1 MCRTTGS
8 QDISG
13 LTAMYGIMKIIECVP
28 NFSEGK
34 DKDKVNSIVEVVS
47 EVDGAKV
54 LEFSMDVDHNRSV
67 LTIAGT
73 PDGVVKGVA
82 AACDRALELI
92 DMKKHS
98 GVHPCIGAVDVVPF
112 TPIKNISMKETVE
125 IARSFGRT
133 FGKKNNIPV
142 YFYGEAALD
151 LKRRELS
158 DIRKG
163 GYRELRKKINDPLWV
178 PDAGPVVFN
187 SHGGATVVGA
197 RNPLI
202 AFNINLATENLDVA
216 QNIARSIRYSSGG
229 LKDVKAIGVP
239 LRSRKIVQVSMNLTN
254 YRETSIRKVF
264 DTVKEKATECGVNI
278 LESELIGLIPSAAF
292 EDVTADYLKLPGF
305 SSRKI
310 IETHLCG
317 KY

>member
-1 MCRTTGS
+1 
-8 QDISG
+8 
-13 LTAMYGIMKIIECVP
+13 MKIIECVP

-34 DKDKVNSIVEVVS
+34 DKDKVRSIVEAAS
-47 EVDGAKV
+47 EVDSAKV
-54 LEFSMDVDHNRSV
+54 LDFSMDADHNRSV

-73 PDGVVKGVA
+73 PDGVVRGTA

-92 DMKKHS
+92 DMEKHS

-125 IARSFGRT
+125 IAHSFGRSFGE
-133 FGKKNNIPV
+133 KNNIPV

-163 GYRELRKKINDPLWV
+163 GYRGLREKINDPLWR
-178 PDAGPVVFN
+178 PDAGPAVFN
-187 SHGGATVVGA
+187 SRGGAAVVGA
-197 RNPLI
+197 RDPLI
-202 AFNINLATENLDVA
+202 AFNINLATENLDIA

-229 LKDVKAIGVP
+229 LKGVKAIGIP
-239 LRSRKIVQVSMNLTN
+239 LHSRKIVQVSMNLTN

-264 DTVKEKATECGVNI
+264 DTVKEEAFDYGVTI
-278 LESELIGLIPSAAF
+278 LESELIGLIPGAAF
-292 EDVTADYLKLPGF
+292 EDVTADYLKLSGF
-305 SSRKI
+305 SSKRI
-310 IETHLCG
+310 IETHFC
-317 KY
+317 

>member
-1 MCRTTGS
+1 
-8 QDISG
+8 
-13 LTAMYGIMKIIECVP
+13 MKIIECVP

-34 DKDKVNSIVEVVS
+34 DKDKVRSIVEAAS
-47 EVDGAKV
+47 EADSAKV
-54 LEFSMDVDHNRSV
+54 LDFSMDVDHNRSV

-73 PDGVVKGVA
+73 PDGVVRGIA

-125 IARSFGRT
+125 IAHSFGRA

-151 LKRRELS
+151 LKRRELA
-158 DIRKG
+158 DIRRG
-163 GYRELRKKINDPLWV
+163 GYRGLREKINDPLWV
-178 PDAGPVVFN
+178 PDAGPAVFN
-187 SHGGATVVGA
+187 SRGGAAVIGA
-197 RNPLI
+197 RDPLI
-202 AFNINLATENLDVA
+202 AFNINLATENLDIA
-216 QNIARSIRYSSGG
+216 QNIARTIRYSSGG
-229 LKDVKAIGVP
+229 LKHVKAIGVP
-239 LRSRKIVQVSMNLTN
+239 LQSRKIVQVSMNLTD

-264 DTVKEKATECGVNI
+264 DTVKEEALNYGVTI
-278 LESELIGLIPSAAF
+278 LESELIGLIPGAAF
-292 EDVTADYLKLPGF
+292 EDVTADYLKLSGF
-305 SSRKI
+305 SSKRI
-310 IETHLCG
+310 IETHFFG